1 MSKNNSKNIT
11 HLYSS
16 VKDAIVFVLSIRI
29 INFFY
34 FTKPCVTIQKQ
45 NETKMRARYIADGCD
60 NNRKKKKR
68 QIETKDSKYG

>member
-1 MSKNNSKNIT
+1 MSKNNSKNIS

-29 INFFY
+29 MNFFY

-45 NETKMRARYIADGCD
+45 NQTKMRARYIEDGCD
-60 NNRKKKKR
+60 NNRKKEEKTNRNK
-68 QIETKDSKYG
+68 G